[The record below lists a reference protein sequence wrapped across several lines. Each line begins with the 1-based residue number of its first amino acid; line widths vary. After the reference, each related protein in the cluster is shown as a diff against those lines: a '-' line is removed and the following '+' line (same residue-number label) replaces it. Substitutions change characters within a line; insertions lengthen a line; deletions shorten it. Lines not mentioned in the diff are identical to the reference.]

1 MFLSKILKP
10 REENEWKQKP
20 CDRELQQVS
29 KYRNVI
35 SEAFQVP
42 CPRHCQYSCSWQC

>member
-29 KYRNVI
+29 KKKYRNVI
-35 SEAFQVP
+35 SE
-42 CPRHCQYSCSWQC
+42 